1 MDAILGNVATTFGN
15 ALDTL
20 TNSTLLK
27 DFFNSPV
34 WNNYYYIIV
43 GVVAIFLIY
52 KLISIPFR
60 FVLNGILG
68 CVMLIGVNWVGALVN
83 FSVPV
88 NIITALIAGVFGI
101 PGIVGIIVYYVFFP
115 GV

>member
-1 MDAILGNVATTFGN
+1 METVLSNVVTALSN
-15 ALDTL
+15 ALSNL
-20 TNSTLLK
+20 SNSAFLK
-27 DFFNSPV
+27 DFFNGPV

-68 CVMLIGVNWVGALVN
+68 CVMLLGVNWVGALVN
-83 FSVPV
+83 FAVPV
-88 NIITALIAGVFGI
+88 NIITALVAGIFGI
-101 PGIVGIIVYYVFFP
+101 PGIIGIIVYYVFF
-115 GV
+115 